1 MLQPTHTDPG
11 ATEAFRISP
20 CLDSSL
26 RHGKVFLFFFPLRN
40 AIDESRKYNL
50 KNDAQPRAIRIR
62 NLVKVSLADLGSTV
76 YIRSAC
82 SMNRELLIKIKLRLI
97 DRLRPLGCVYT

>member
-11 ATEAFRISP
+11 ATEPFRISP
-20 CLDSSL
+20 CFDLSR
-26 RHGKVFLFFFPLRN
+26 RHGIVFLFFFPLRN

-50 KNDAQPRAIRIR
+50 KNYAQPRAIRIR
-62 NLVKVSLADLGSTV
+62 NLVKVSLADLGSTI